1 MQLPFDVA
9 CKLNKNKFDF
19 YLQYLFFC
27 SRSTQFLTFFLR
39 FASKRGEREERRGS
53 VEIDW
58 ELRSWTRVEHETSG
72 TLFGGSLMKPV

>member
-19 YLQYLFFC
+19 TFNIFFFC

-39 FASKRGEREERRGS
+39 FREREERRGS
-53 VEIDW
+53 VEIDC
-58 ELRSWTRVEHETSG
+58 ELRSWTRVQHETSD
-72 TLFGGSLMKPV
+72 TLFGRGSLMKPV